1 MGRRRQGIG
10 RPQKRGQ
17 SRMTA
22 RERTALEEQEDL
34 RQRANGDHI
43 RKALAG
49 RMAPTRGQIVDK
61 LNRRRKER
69 EEKSCKQ

>member
-1 MGRRRQGIG
+1 
-10 RPQKRGQ
+10 
-17 SRMTA
+17 MTA